1 VPDRQI
7 ADNAPPAAAVGAFT
21 VIDFVVLV
29 VPHEPPLVV
38 KVKVI
43 EPDSLAPA
51 V

>member
-21 VIDFVVLV
+21 VIVFVAVV
-29 VPHEPPLVV
+29 VPHAPPLVV